1 VGDCRSGRAPVDGN
15 AAVTDFFHLPPA
27 KPRGVGNVGS
37 WLSIALGPALSA
49 YVPMASDL
57 RALAAGFAGLVSLA
71 TTVWLTARFVDAVR
85 RDNAMATL
93 GGCLALA
100 VLFGFVY
107 VAIHWTW
114 TTETGG
120 IGDQLWPLAL
130 IGSFGLSAGGIT
142 GALVALEYVIK
153 PSRP

>member
-1 VGDCRSGRAPVDGN
+1 MKFDA
-15 AAVTDFFHLPPA
+15 T
-27 KPRGVGNVGS
+27 GVVKVGS

-120 IGDQLWPLAL
+120 IGDQLWPLTL
-130 IGSFGLSAGGIT
+130 IGSYGLSAGGIT